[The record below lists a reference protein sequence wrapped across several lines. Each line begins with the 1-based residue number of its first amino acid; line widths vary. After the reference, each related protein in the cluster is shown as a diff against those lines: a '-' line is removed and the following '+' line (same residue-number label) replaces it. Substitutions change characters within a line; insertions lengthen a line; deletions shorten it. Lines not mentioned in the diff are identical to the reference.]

1 MYYGDVFES
10 KRKSRTSGKRML
22 GLRAKILKNGYNPA
36 KLYRNPKD
44 SLLKQW
50 DVFLSHASEDKAT
63 VALPLTESLRRTGVR
78 VWLDQF
84 QIELGDSVRQKIDQ
98 GLANS
103 RFGVVILSEIFL
115 KKYWT
120 GSELDALWE
129 LNVVLPVWF
138 GIDKKTLMKYSP
150 LLAGK
155 AGISTDLGMEVVA
168 QAIAARVFKPLDNSD
183 QGSSQIARDFAIL
196 LAKPATVNE
205 LVGFVSDHPKLLAR
219 ALGTYLNSGDT
230 FRSGV
235 QLGPNVVDFCTATFQ
250 PSIGRLSDYQF
261 VLFGSPDC
269 RLFYEGQI
277 DVTLNSAL
285 IRAKTIGAWL
295 QSNIATARE
304 VLHDIPTTVKT
315 KVVAG
320 RRPQPGSAIMQN
332 LQDLNDE
339 MIKIQVRTYDWLLD
353 SALAIAEG

>member
-1 MYYGDVFES
+1 M
-10 KRKSRTSGKRML
+10 
-22 GLRAKILKNGYNPA
+22 
-36 KLYRNPKD
+36 
-44 SLLKQW
+44 KQW

-63 VALPLTESLRRTGVR
+63 VALPLTESLRKAGVR

-138 GIDKKTLMKYSP
+138 GIDKKMLMKYSP

-155 AGISTDLGMEVVA
+155 AGVSTDLGMDVVA
-168 QAIAARVFKPLDNSD
+168 QTIAARVFKPQDNSD

-196 LAKPATVNE
+196 LAKPATVEE
-205 LVGFVSDHPKLLAR
+205 LVDFVSDHPKLLAR
-219 ALGTYLNSGDT
+219 ALGAYLNSKDT
-230 FRSGV
+230 LRSRV
-235 QLGPNVVDFCTATFQ
+235 KLGPHVVDFCSATFQ

-261 VLFGSPDC
+261 VLFGPPDC
-269 RLFYEGQI
+269 PLFHDGQI
-277 DVTLNSAL
+277 VPILNSTL
-285 IRAKTIGAWL
+285 SRAKTIGAWL
-295 QSNIATARE
+295 QSNITTARDA
-304 VLHDIPTTVKT
+304 LRDIPTTVLT

-320 RRPQPGSAIMQN
+320 RRPQPGSAIMLN
-332 LQDLNDE
+332 LQDLNDD

-353 SALAIAEG
+353 SALAIAEGGDDQ

>member
-1 MYYGDVFES
+1 M
-10 KRKSRTSGKRML
+10 
-22 GLRAKILKNGYNPA
+22 
-36 KLYRNPKD
+36 
-44 SLLKQW
+44 KQW

-63 VALPLTESLRRTGVR
+63 VALPLTESLRRAGVR

-138 GIDKKTLMKYSP
+138 GIDKKMLMKYSP

-155 AGISTDLGMEVVA
+155 AGISTELGIDVVA
-168 QAIAARVFKPLDNSD
+168 QTIAARVFKPQDNSD
-183 QGSSQIARDFAIL
+183 EDSSQIARDFAIL
-196 LAKPATVNE
+196 LAKPATVDE

-219 ALGTYLNSGDT
+219 ALGTYLNSEDT

-261 VLFGSPDC
+261 VLFGPPDC
-269 RLFYEGQI
+269 PLFHDGQI
-277 DVTLNSAL
+277 DASLNSTL
-285 IRAKTIGAWL
+285 SRAKTIGIWL
-295 QSNIATARE
+295 QSNIAAARD
-304 VLHDIPTTVKT
+304 VMRDIPTTVLT

-332 LQDLNDE
+332 LQDLNDD

-353 SALAIAEG
+353 SALAIAEGGDYQ